1 MTNTKKIDFE
11 SLAKKQIPKLS
22 SVSGWKEIPVQPSSE
37 LLVPLGLSS
46 NFNIFTSS
54 VYFSEHDNSPYLS
67 NQLSGSLITI
77 FIRQGVA
84 ERLIRAEEMLPK
96 GYHLVVFDGWRPL
109 EVQKSLYDEYY
120 QSLKTK
126 FPSWSGEELAQE
138 TQKYV
143 SLPSNNPSKPSPHN
157 TGGAV
162 NLALMQLPA
171 SAEEKIK
178 DLSTKNQDTEIER
191 AKIILAS
198 AKLLNFG
205 TQFDWGGSEAA
216 LRHLEELAGQRELNE
231 EEREALA
238 NRRVLYYLM
247 KEIGLEAYA
256 DEWWH
261 YNAPQTQMGAK
272 TAGLAIASYGAIEI
286 SSSDFQLEL
295 SRRKLAERIGR
306 DTVFPKAAIIKP
318 PEK

>member
-1 MTNTKKIDFE
+1 MC
-11 SLAKKQIPKLS
+11 S
-22 SVSGWKEIPVQPSSE
+22 S
-37 LLVPLGLSS
+37 
-46 NFNIFTSS
+46 
-54 VYFSEHDNSPYLS
+54 
-67 NQLSGSLITI
+67 
-77 FIRQGVA
+77 
-84 ERLIRAEEMLPK
+84 
-96 GYHLVVFDGWRPL
+96 
-109 EVQKSLYDEYY
+109 
-120 QSLKTK
+120 
-126 FPSWSGEELAQE
+126 
-138 TQKYV
+138 
-143 SLPSNNPSKPSPHN
+143 
-157 TGGAV
+157 
-162 NLALMQLPA
+162 
-171 SAEEKIK
+171 
-178 DLSTKNQDTEIER
+178 DL
-191 AKIILAS
+191 
-198 AKLLNFG
+198 
-205 TQFDWGGSEAA
+205 
-216 LRHLEELAGQRELNE
+216 GQRELND

>member
-1 MTNTKKIDFE
+1 MTTTKKIDIE
-11 SLAKKQIPKLS
+11 SLSKKQIPQLS
-22 SVSGWKEIPVQPSSE
+22 SVSGWKEISVQPSSE
-37 LLVPLGLSS
+37 PLVPLGLSS
-46 NFNIFTSS
+46 SFNISTSS
-54 VYFSEHDNSPYLS
+54 IYFSEHDNSPYLP

-126 FPSWSGEELAQE
+126 FPSWSEDELAQE

-143 SLPSNNPSKPSPHN
+143 SMPSNNPARPSPHN

-162 NLALMQLPA
+162 DLAIMQLPE
-171 SAEEKIK
+171 SAEEKLNA
-178 DLSTKNQDTEIER
+178 LSTKNQDAEIER
-191 AKIILAS
+191 AKIILSS

-231 EEREALA
+231 EEKGALA

-247 KEIGLEAYA
+247 KEVELEAYA

-272 TAGLAIASYGAIEI
+272 TAGLAVASYGGIEI
-286 SSSDFQLEL
+286 SSDDFQFEL
-295 SRRKLAERIGR
+295 SRRKLAEKIGR
-306 DTVFPKAAIIKP
+306 GTVFPKAAIIKP